1 MYKNMDITKQM
12 EYLEELE
19 KQEQQATECH
29 NDMELIGLYDSVVRL
44 KKSILI
50 NCVSSYGSGT
60 IANIIG
66 NTKYTQIDKA
76 VNKTLLYL
84 YHAEDE
90 ELHNLQVDG
99 EGIAKL
105 ILKCYKA
112 RETMKDGIMIP
123 YLV

>member
-1 MYKNMDITKQM
+1 MYKNMDITKQI

-19 KQEQQATECH
+19 KQEQQETECH

-50 NCVSSYGSGT
+50 HCVSSYGSGT

-66 NTKYTQIDKA
+66 STKYIQIDKA

-105 ILKCYKA
+105 ILECYKA
-112 RETMKDGIMIP
+112 PETMKDGIMIP